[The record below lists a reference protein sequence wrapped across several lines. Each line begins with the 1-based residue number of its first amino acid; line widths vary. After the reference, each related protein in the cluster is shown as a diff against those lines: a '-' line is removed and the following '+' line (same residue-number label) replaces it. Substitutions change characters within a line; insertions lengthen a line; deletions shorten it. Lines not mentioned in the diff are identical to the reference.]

1 MSRML
6 IYMTPFV
13 LLLIPLG
20 ITIKNHKDSKIL
32 KVVEQNIKRIKL
44 IWLFVIEWILAT
56 ASVLSGLRYL
66 SYWWDDRKFSIVSLI
81 LIVVFVYT
89 FCVYFY
95 YLFKRMKDRIDLLF
109 VLFMIPIGISF
120 MFVMLPDYVPDE
132 QSHFQR
138 TYLVSNLNLK
148 TMKYVYID
156 SDYSVQ
162 QLRSYSDVF
171 NNLGFNFH
179 PSYTL
184 FEEASGY
191 DVLVYLIPGIAIGIG
206 KILHLSLYTC
216 YYLGRMANLALFISV
231 ASYSIKITP
240 KLKKCILCFCFNP
253 MLIQLAASYSS
264 DCSIIAACILSVAYF
279 LYLFDKEKIE
289 TKDIMIVCSLIIFIF
304 LTKYVYLPIFG
315 IYFGVISQLLR
326 ISKQQMKLI
335 LCFVFSAIILFLI
348 SNYLKKFMTT
358 TVAFKVYYET
368 AHVDSSQQIQ
378 FLLEDKMNIFR
389 MLYHTIMV
397 KKDFYLSTM
406 VSNLGWLT
414 IQIPKLSYYLF
425 FVSMIFAT
433 CTESVKH
440 KLGNRFWYIC
450 VVVIEVALI
459 ILGMYLYW
467 TTVGSFVTEGVQGR
481 YFLPLVLLLCVAL
494 SNGLLNK
501 FNRIYYFIPF
511 IILVDIP
518 TIYSIIHFFNIVI

>member
-1 MSRML
+1 
-6 IYMTPFV
+6 
-13 LLLIPLG
+13 
-20 ITIKNHKDSKIL
+20 
-32 KVVEQNIKRIKL
+32 
-44 IWLFVIEWILAT
+44 
-56 ASVLSGLRYL
+56 
-66 SYWWDDRKFSIVSLI
+66 
-81 LIVVFVYT
+81 
-89 FCVYFY
+89 
-95 YLFKRMKDRIDLLF
+95 
-109 VLFMIPIGISF
+109 
-120 MFVMLPDYVPDE
+120 
-132 QSHFQR
+132 
-138 TYLVSNLNLK
+138 
-148 TMKYVYID
+148 
-156 SDYSVQ
+156 
-162 QLRSYSDVF
+162 
-171 NNLGFNFH
+171 
-179 PSYTL
+179 
-184 FEEASGY
+184 
-191 DVLVYLIPGIAIGIG
+191 
-206 KILHLSLYTC
+206 
-216 YYLGRMANLALFISV
+216 
-231 ASYSIKITP
+231 
-240 KLKKCILCFCFNP
+240 
-253 MLIQLAASYSS
+253 
-264 DCSIIAACILSVAYF
+264 
-279 LYLFDKEKIE
+279 
-289 TKDIMIVCSLIIFIF
+289 
-304 LTKYVYLPIFG
+304 
-315 IYFGVISQLLR
+315 
-326 ISKQQMKLI
+326 
-335 LCFVFSAIILFLI
+335 
-348 SNYLKKFMTT
+348 MTT

-494 SNGLLNK
+494 SNGLLKK

>member
-1 MSRML
+1 
-6 IYMTPFV
+6 MTPFV

-20 ITIKNHKDSKIL
+20 ITIKNYKDSKIL
-32 KVVEQNIKRIKL
+32 KVVEHNIKRIKL

-81 LIVVFVYT
+81 LIVVFVYI

-109 VLFMIPIGISF
+109 VLFLIPIGISF

-148 TMKYVYID
+148 AMKYVYID
-156 SDYSVQ
+156 SAYSVQ
-162 QLRSYSDVF
+162 KLRSYSDVF

-206 KILHLSLYTC
+206 KFLHLSLYTC
-216 YYLGRMANLALFISV
+216 YYLGRMANLALFI
-231 ASYSIKITP
+231 
-240 KLKKCILCFCFNP
+240 
-253 MLIQLAASYSS
+253 
-264 DCSIIAACILSVAYF
+264 SVAYF

-450 VVVIEVALI
+450 VVAIEIALI

-494 SNGLLNK
+494 SNGLLK
-501 FNRIYYFIPF
+501 KLNRIYYFIPF

-518 TIYSIIHFFNIVI
+518 AIYSIIHFFNVAI

>member
-1 MSRML
+1 MSRLL

-20 ITIKNHKDSKIL
+20 ITIKNYKDSKIL
-32 KVVEQNIKRIKL
+32 KVVEHNIKRIKL

-81 LIVVFVYT
+81 LIVVFVYI

-148 TMKYVYID
+148 AMKYVYID
-156 SDYSVQ
+156 SAYSVQ
-162 QLRSYSDVF
+162 KLRSYSDVF

-206 KILHLSLYTC
+206 KFLHLSLYTC
-216 YYLGRMANLALFISV
+216 YYLGRMANLALFI
-231 ASYSIKITP
+231 
-240 KLKKCILCFCFNP
+240 
-253 MLIQLAASYSS
+253 
-264 DCSIIAACILSVAYF
+264 SVAYF

-450 VVVIEVALI
+450 VVAIEIALI

-494 SNGLLNK
+494 SNGLLK
-501 FNRIYYFIPF
+501 KLNRIYYFIPF

-518 TIYSIIHFFNIVI
+518 AIYSIIHFFNVAI

>member
-81 LIVVFVYT
+81 LIVVFGYI

-95 YLFKRMKDRIDLLF
+95 YIFKRMKDRIDLLF

-138 TYLVSNLNLK
+138 AYLISNLNIK
-148 TMKYVYID
+148 TIKEVYID
-156 SDYSVQ
+156 SDYGIQ
-162 QLRSYSDVF
+162 KLKSYAEVF
-171 NNLGFNFH
+171 NNFGFNFH
-179 PSYTL
+179 PTYTL
-184 FEEASGY
+184 FEEASNY
-191 DVLVYLIPGIAIGIG
+191 NALVYLVPGIALGLG

-231 ASYSIKITP
+231 VSYSIKITP
-240 KLKKCILCFCFNP
+240 KLKNVFFVFCFNP

-315 IYFGVISQLLR
+315 IYFGVIPKLLH
-326 ISKQQMKLI
+326 ISKKQVKLI
-335 LCFVFSAIILFLI
+335 VIFLLSTILLLLI
-348 SNYLKKFMTT
+348 SNFLKKDMT
-358 TVAFKVYYET
+358 VSEAFKVYYKT
-368 AHVDSSQQIQ
+368 AHVDSAKQIQ

-389 MLYHTIMV
+389 MLYHTILE
-397 KKDFYLSTM
+397 KKNFYISTM
-406 VSNLGWLT
+406 VNNLGWLA

-450 VVVIEVALI
+450 IVVIEVALI

>member
-1 MSRML
+1 
-6 IYMTPFV
+6 
-13 LLLIPLG
+13 
-20 ITIKNHKDSKIL
+20 
-32 KVVEQNIKRIKL
+32 
-44 IWLFVIEWILAT
+44 
-56 ASVLSGLRYL
+56 
-66 SYWWDDRKFSIVSLI
+66 
-81 LIVVFVYT
+81 
-89 FCVYFY
+89 
-95 YLFKRMKDRIDLLF
+95 
-109 VLFMIPIGISF
+109 
-120 MFVMLPDYVPDE
+120 
-132 QSHFQR
+132 
-138 TYLVSNLNLK
+138 
-148 TMKYVYID
+148 
-156 SDYSVQ
+156 
-162 QLRSYSDVF
+162 
-171 NNLGFNFH
+171 
-179 PSYTL
+179 
-184 FEEASGY
+184 
-191 DVLVYLIPGIAIGIG
+191 
-206 KILHLSLYTC
+206 
-216 YYLGRMANLALFISV
+216 
-231 ASYSIKITP
+231 
-240 KLKKCILCFCFNP
+240 

-264 DCSIIAACILSVAYF
+264 DCSFIAACILSVAYF

-368 AHVDSSQQIQ
+368 AHVDSIQQIQ

-494 SNGLLNK
+494 SNGLLKK